1 MRSIVEEERTK
12 GVGRAAAPD
21 GYVFAEV
28 MAQRNDLRARFDD
41 LIDLSLGE
49 PDRAPPAWASEVLL
63 RSAERVDA
71 RAYPQARGSARL
83 RRAFAAFYERRYG
96 VQLDPDKEILPLAGT
111 KEAFGKLALV
121 AAGARRPIYVEPV
134 CYPAHRSAAQVV
146 GAPIIELESSWANDF
161 QARLPAAELS
171 GGLVFVASPGNPT
184 GSVLSATTLRSLAHA
199 ARARG
204 AIFCHDA
211 AYAELAGT
219 AGTDLPLAIP
229 SVGTAGVVELHSL
242 SKSFSLAGW
251 RVGFA
256 VGDAAIISELARVKL
271 WFDAGLP
278 SIFQEAAATL
288 LERADEYL
296 AGAREHYLARQRKL
310 RSALAAAAVSVY
322 RGDAGLFCWAWA
334 PDGDAHGWAQG
345 LLGAHVLGIPGQAF
359 GVAGQGALRF
369 SVTTDASEDQLT
381 ARLID
386 SVRRSEAKRKRK
398 NEVES

>member
-1 MRSIVEEERTK
+1 MRSSVEEEQTK
-12 GVGRAAAPD
+12 GVGRAAVPD
-21 GYVFAEV
+21 AYVFAEV
-28 MAQRNDLRARFDD
+28 MAQRTDLRARFDD

-121 AAGARRPIYVEPV
+121 AAGPRRPIYVEPV
-134 CYPAHRSAAQVV
+134 CYPAHRNAALVV
-146 GAPIIELESSWANDF
+146 GAPIVELASSWANDF
-161 QARLPAAELS
+161 QSRLPAAQQS
-171 GGLVFVASPGNPT
+171 GGLVLVASPGNPT
-184 GSVLSATTLRSLAHA
+184 GSVLHAATLRSLAHA

-204 AIFCHDA
+204 AILCHDA
-211 AYAELAGT
+211 AYAELPGCAG
-219 AGTDLPLAIP
+219 GDLPLAIP
-229 SVGTAGVVELHSL
+229 SVGKAGVVELHSL

-256 VGDAAIISELARVKL
+256 VGDAAIIAELVRVKL

-288 LERADEYL
+288 LDRADEYL
-296 AGAREHYLARQRKL
+296 AGAREHYLARQRKV

-322 RGDAGLFCWAWA
+322 PGDAGLFCWAWA
-334 PDGDAHGWAQG
+334 PDRDAHRWAQG
-345 LLGAHVLGIPGQAF
+345 LLGVHVLGIPGHAF
-359 GVAGQGALRF
+359 GAAGHGAMRF
-369 SVTTDASEDQLT
+369 CVTTDASEDELA

-386 SVRRSEAKRKRK
+386 SIRRTEARRERED
-398 NEVES
+398 EVQS